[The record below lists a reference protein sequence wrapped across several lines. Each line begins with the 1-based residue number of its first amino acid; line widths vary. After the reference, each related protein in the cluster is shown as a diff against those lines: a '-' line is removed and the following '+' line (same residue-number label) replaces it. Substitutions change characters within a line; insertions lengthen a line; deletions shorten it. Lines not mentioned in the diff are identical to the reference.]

1 MAVQASSD
9 CNPFHYYLLDPSSL
23 ICFLLPNSLPASL
36 SLLLLDPIHGRKHDT
51 CGLESPH
58 STYRHDLQLTPFPA
72 KDMSTILLMTDSDAV
87 WAETT
92 LGLSRLLHIVKT
104 DFEA

>member
-58 STYRHDLQLTPFPA
+58 STYRHDLQLPPFLQR
-72 KDMSTILLMTDSDAV
+72 T
-87 WAETT
+87 
-92 LGLSRLLHIVKT
+92 
-104 DFEA
+104 